1 MGAAV
6 TNDNPVFI
14 CPECGPSPNVDEA
27 HLCYT
32 CGSVAVWVCS
42 HEEAAK
48 VARAKAKEN
57 GKALEDMREQK
68 RLALMAVVVLCVL
81 FILSVAADAVIR
93 HFAAQ
98 EIREQERYAC
108 DAYQFES
115 VP

>member
-32 CGSVAVWVCS
+32 CGATAVWVCS
-42 HEEAAK
+42 HEEAVK
-48 VARAKAKEN
+48 VARARTKDHRKLA
-57 GKALEDMREQK
+57 EDMREQK
-68 RLALMAVVVLCVL
+68 RLALMAVVALCVL
-81 FILSVAADAVIR
+81 FILSVAADVVIR
-93 HFAAQ
+93 RVTAQ

>member
-1 MGAAV
+1 MGAVV

-32 CGSVAVWVCS
+32 CGAVAVWVCS
-42 HEEAAK
+42 HEEAVK
-48 VARAKAKEN
+48 VARARTKDHRKLA
-57 GKALEDMREQK
+57 EDMREQK
-68 RLALMAVVVLCVL
+68 RLAMMVVAALCVL
-81 FILSVAADAVIR
+81 LILSVAADAVIR
-93 HFAAQ
+93 RVDAQ